1 MAEQQMYLTLHCE
14 PCEDCVQEDW
24 QFIRDGEL
32 HWAGFEHCPQCEVYV
47 CDDGRG
53 VPPPRIRERIV
64 AREGTVHLP
73 VGGPGGVPIA
83 LLRRVYG
90 LGIAEVAAARK
101 TGYRATPVEARYLS
115 DAATRPTATTSAAG
129 PGAPG

>member
-14 PCEDCVQEDW
+14 PCEECVQEDW

-32 HWAGFEHCPQCEVYV
+32 RWEGFEHCPRYEVHA

-53 VPPPRIRERIV
+53 VP
-64 AREGTVHLP
+64 
-73 VGGPGGVPIA
+73 VGGPDGVPIA

-90 LGIAEVAAARK
+90 LTIAEVAAARK
-101 TGYRATPVEARYLS
+101 TGYRATPVEARYL
-115 DAATRPTATTSAAG
+115 TGPT
-129 PGAPG
+129 P